1 MPSVLLDRMVELLS
15 QQLQPETPSGDTP
28 KVYVR
33 AVDDSTTD
41 DLSEYTTVPTP
52 SVLLSCIGMPLA
64 GRDTGPVT
72 AEAHFIARCYAR
84 LPQKQEGQLVFSR
97 GDVAMN
103 LAALVEMILD
113 SEVWKDDAGRP
124 VAHSRA
130 TKITSRNRGGRAL
143 AGRGLSLWL
152 VSWQQLVEITAPD
165 RAAILH
171 SFRELHIDIDMG
183 GEADTQDVDATM
195 NFPGGTPP

>member
-1 MPSVLLDRMVELLS
+1 MPSILLDRMVELLS
-15 QQLQPETPSGDTP
+15 TQLQPAIASGDTP
-28 KVYVR
+28 RVFVR
-33 AVDDSTTD
+33 AVDDTTSD

-52 SVLLSCIGMPLA
+52 SVLLSCLGMPLA
-64 GRDTGPVT
+64 SRDTGPVT
-72 AEAHFIARCYAR
+72 AEAQFVARCYAR
-84 LPQKQEGQLVFSR
+84 LPQKQEGQIAISR

-113 SEVWKDDAGRP
+113 GEVWKDGAGKP

-130 TKITSRNRGGRAL
+130 TKITSRNRGGRSL

-152 VSWQQLVEITAPD
+152 VSWQQMVELTAPD

-171 SFRELHIDIDMG
+171 SFKELHIDVDMG
-183 GEADTQDVDATM
+183 GQSDTADVGATM
-195 NFPGGTPP
+195 NFEGGTPP